1 MKKVLAIIDNKIYFE
16 VGNISYWFYRN
27 DIEFYFIGLDD
38 LLCNRY
44 VMCNVVPFGDCID
57 YETYFDIESF
67 EREYYDA
74 FIAHMYLALIANKI
88 KPFEIEQL

>member
-1 MKKVLAIIDNKIYFE
+1 MKKAIAVLDKWVNLE
-16 VGNISYWFYRN
+16 VGNLSYWFYRN

-44 VMCNVVPFGDCID
+44 CKSNVVPFGDCID
-57 YETYFDIESF
+57 YEPYFDLESF
-67 EREYYDA
+67 EREQYDVLVC
-74 FIAHMYLALIANKI
+74 HMYLALSGEKI